1 MESNVLMNRP
11 RLLLGD
17 DHAIVSEGLVR
28 LLEPHFDIVGSVGDG
43 RALVTE
49 TERLRPDVVVFD
61 IGMPLLNG
69 IEAARQIRSV
79 LPNIKLVCLT
89 QQAGKEYV
97 QAAFRLGGAAY
108 VVKNSAASELVTAIN
123 EALAGHYYLSPQL
136 RDKLPEDRF
145 TPEQNP
151 AELFGK
157 GLTPRQREVLQLVAE
172 GKTAKEIAHVLGI
185 STKTVEFHKA
195 AIMDE
200 LSLRT
205 TAELTRYALDQGIL
219 QH

>member
-1 MESNVLMNRP
+1 MNRP

-17 DHAIVSEGLVR
+17 DHAIVREGLVR
-28 LLEPHFDIVGSVGDG
+28 LLEPHFDVVGSVGDG

-108 VVKNSAASELVTAIN
+108 VVKNSAASDLLMAIN
-123 EALAGHYYLSPQL
+123 EALNGHYYLSPQL
-136 RDKLPEDRF
+136 REKLPEDPL
-145 TPEQNP
+145 TPEQKS
-151 AELFGK
+151 E
-157 GLTPRQREVLQLVAE
+157 
-172 GKTAKEIAHVLGI
+172 EISGQTL
-185 STKTVEFHKA
+185 
-195 AIMDE
+195 
-200 LSLRT
+200 
-205 TAELTRYALDQGIL
+205 
-219 QH
+219 